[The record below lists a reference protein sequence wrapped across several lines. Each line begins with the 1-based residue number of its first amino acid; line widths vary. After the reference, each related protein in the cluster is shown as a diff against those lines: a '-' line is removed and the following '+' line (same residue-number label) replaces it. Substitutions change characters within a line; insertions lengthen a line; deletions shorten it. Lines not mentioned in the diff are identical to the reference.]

1 MYDLYI
7 AGGFE
12 ENDYPAICNVI
23 QKESML
29 YNMNDSTTLSGGVQ
43 NTNCRSFN
51 LGIVIYTANN
61 KW

>member
-7 AGGFE
+7 TGDFE

-29 YNMNDSTTLSGGVQ
+29 DNMKDSTTLSGGVQ
-43 NTNCRSFN
+43 DTNCRSFN
-51 LGIVIYTANN
+51 LGIEIYTANY